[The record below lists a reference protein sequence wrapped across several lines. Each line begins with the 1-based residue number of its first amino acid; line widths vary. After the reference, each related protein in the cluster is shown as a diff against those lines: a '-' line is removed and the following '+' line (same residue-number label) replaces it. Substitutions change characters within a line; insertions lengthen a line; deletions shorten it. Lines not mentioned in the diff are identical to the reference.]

1 MLYSSKK
8 ETSHISEKNEPSSV
22 KPEQDK
28 DAVSPTVDDQKKP
41 NPLEGLDETTKT
53 CFQVN

>member
-28 DAVSPTVDDQKKP
+28 DAESPTVDDQKKP